1 MSTFLMGFDGAP
13 EWTQKEVQIWKAAF
27 QKVGLDIA

>member
-13 EWTQKEVQIWKAAF
+13 EWTEQEIKIWKAAF
-27 QKVGLDIA
+27 QKVGIVVA